1 MKDWFKKLHGWSLQ
15 WANTK
20 WGAWSLFICA
30 FADAFFIPLPTPLFF
45 STLTLLN
52 IKKANKYAWL
62 ATLGTL
68 VIVDASGEALKHA
81 LQEGVFLIKPNVREF
96 RELVG
101 LEIKDEQQIR
111 AEAEKLVKSG
121 QCQVIV
127 ISLGASGALVVS
139 EEFIELK

>member
-1 MKDWFKKLHGWSLQ
+1 MKGWFKKLHVWSLQ
-15 WANTK
+15 WAKTK
-20 WGAWSLFICA
+20 WGTWSL
-30 FADAFFIPLPTPLFF
+30 
-45 STLTLLN
+45 
-52 IKKANKYAWL
+52 L